1 MSRSLPTSRLSHPKG
16 IWQARLAWV
25 MMLWT
30 LLAEAHVGNPHVIF
44 EGIVGTFP
52 LRVVIRQPDVV
63 PGLAEISL
71 RVLSGSPTE
80 LTILPLHWSTD
91 RGGAPRPDKA
101 ILVPGE
107 SNLYSAELW
116 LMRKGAYGVEVTA
129 SGPGGG
135 SVMIP
140 VNSVAF
146 ERKAMPVS
154 LSIIASALGLL
165 LGAGILGIAR
175 AALRESTLPVGAP
188 ADAHQRLRGWLGL
201 GLGSTIVA
209 IAIFGGNLWWQVE
222 EEAHRT
228 RVLFRPLQ
236 HTLSVENEETPTP
249 LHLKLTDSRMSQK
262 NYALVPDHGKLMH
275 LFLIDAQSPAQF
287 VHLHPQRIDSRSFA
301 SELPNLAAGDYR
313 VFADITH
320 ELGFSQTLT
329 NRLTL
334 PQPRTRRRPLSDGDD
349 SIWQGQL
356 EKGTKAQLPGG
367 RTVQLQTGSLQAGSP
382 VLLEASLSE
391 PNGSPCALQPYLR
404 MLGHAIVMRLDGAV
418 FSHVHPSGTL
428 SMAAAKRFANKVGGS
443 LAEQEAE
450 AICGDLSNM
459 PAAELLALGSVGKVS
474 FPFVFPSKGD
484 YAIWIQ
490 ARVSGTVL
498 TGAFQVSI
506 P

>member
-1 MSRSLPTSRLSHPKG
+1 MSLSSPTPKLPHPNGGWRALLIGVILLWSLLT
-16 IWQARLAWV
+16 
-25 MMLWT
+25 
-30 LLAEAHVGNPHVIF
+30 EAHVGNPHVVF
-44 EGIVGTFP
+44 EGTVGTFP
-52 LRVVIRQPDVV
+52 LSVVIRQPDVV

-71 RVLSGSPTE
+71 RVLSGSPAE
-80 LTILPLHWSTD
+80 LTVLPLHWSTD
-91 RGGAPRPDKA
+91 RRGAPRPDKA

-107 SNLYSAELW
+107 TDLYSAELW
-116 LMRKGAYGVEVTA
+116 LMSKGAYGVEVTA

-135 SVMIP
+135 RVMIP
-140 VNSVAF
+140 VNSLAY
-146 ERKAMPVS
+146 ERKAMPLS

-165 LGAGILGIAR
+165 LVVGILGITR
-175 AALRESTLPVGAP
+175 AALRESTLPAGAW
-188 ADAHQRLRGWLGL
+188 ADAYQRVRGWLGL
-201 GLGSTIVA
+201 GLGCTLVA
-209 IAIFGGNLWWQVE
+209 IAIFGGNFWWQVE
-222 EEAHRT
+222 DEAHRT

-236 HTLSVENEETPTP
+236 HTLSLEGEETPNP
-249 LHLKLTDSRMSQK
+249 LKIKLTDSRMSQK
-262 NYALVPDHGKLMH
+262 PFALVPDHGKLVH
-275 LFLIDAQSPAQF
+275 LFLVNATPPERF
-287 VHLHPQRIDSRSFA
+287 LHLHPQRIDSRSFE
-301 SELPNLAAGDYR
+301 SELPNLPAGDYR

-334 PQPRTRRRPLSDGDD
+334 PRDLTQRRSLSDVDD

-356 EKGTKAQLPGG
+356 EKGTRALLPGG
-367 RTVQLQTGSLQAGSP
+367 RTLQLQVGDMRASRP

-418 FSHVHPSGTL
+418 FSHIHPSGTL
-428 SMAAAKRFANKVGGS
+428 NMAAAKRFANKAGGS

-459 PAAELLALGSVGKVS
+459 PAAELLALGSAGKVS

-490 ARVSGTVL
+490 TRVSGTVL
-498 TGAFQVSI
+498 TGAFQVSV